1 MIGLTIGNY
10 EITEKIGEG
19 GVGEV
24 FKATDLMLEREV
36 AIKVLRPELASSP
49 DIVRRFRVEATTLA
63 QLNHVNI
70 ATLYTMLREESV
82 LVMVMEFVDG
92 QSLTQLMR
100 EACPMSVERALPL
113 FLQALDG
120 IGYAHDRGVIHRDI
134 KSSNLM
140 ISRGGVVKVM
150 DFGIARCLGSSRL
163 TRDGLIVGTPQYMSP
178 EQIQGDDTDARS
190 DVYSLGVL
198 LFEML
203 AGHLPFDS
211 DREYELIRS
220 QIEDPPPLL
229 REVAEAV
236 PQSVE
241 QAVLRA
247 LAKDREF
254 RFASTQEF
262 RDVLEEA
269 LPADFR
275 LTGDLDLG
283 SPEADGVGVEGSE
296 PTLIDATPPGA
307 QTGYLGQSPD
317 PTADLDFSQRRRA
330 TTALPTDP
338 DQPVGRGRRL
348 LWGTALGV
356 AGLFAL
362 GATTFFLL
370 SQRSAEP
377 NRVAPAE
384 QVVAPNERVEP
395 TPSWPAAAYARPAE
409 GTALRDPFSGRSTPK
424 SASAERADTARKA
437 AKKRAG
443 KSATRRSKAVE
454 PRKKARESPA
464 DIPAKAQRTAEP
476 PSPGWDGRGGKW
488 IMKAP
493 GADDTPKSGSSLP
506 SQPAAAGEGASEDL
520 EEREWNIQRR

>member
-63 QLNHVNI
+63 RLNHVNV
-70 ATLYTMLREESV
+70 ATLYTMLSEDSV

-100 EACPMSVERALPL
+100 ESCPMSVERALPL

-140 ISRGGVVKVM
+140 ISHAGVIKVM
-150 DFGIARCLGSSRL
+150 DFGISRCLGSSRL

-190 DVYSLGVL
+190 DIYSLGVL

-236 PQSVE
+236 PESVE
-241 QAVLRA
+241 QALLRA

-283 SPEADGVGVEGSE
+283 SPEAVADGVSGSH

-307 QTGYLGQSPD
+307 QTGYLGQGPG
-317 PTADLDFSQRRRA
+317 PTAGLDFSQQRCA
-330 TTALPTDP
+330 TTALPTEP
-338 DQPVGRGRRL
+338 GQAAGRSRRRL
-348 LWGTALGV
+348 WATAWGIAGLLALG
-356 AGLFAL
+356 
-362 GATTFFLL
+362 GATVFLL

-377 NRVAPAE
+377 NRLAAAE
-384 QVVAPNERVEP
+384 QLVAPNEHIAP
-395 TPSWPAAAYARPAE
+395 TPWWPAAAYVRPAE
-409 GTALRDPFSGRSTPK
+409 TTVLRDPFSGRSDPQP
-424 SASAERADTARKA
+424 ASAERATPARKA
-437 AKKRAG
+437 AKKRAS
-443 KSATRRSKAVE
+443 KPATERSKAVK
-454 PRKKARESPA
+454 PRKKAKKSPA

-476 PSPGWDGRGGKW
+476 ESAVWDGGEGKW

-493 GADDTPKSGSSLP
+493 GVDDTPKSGP
-506 SQPAAAGEGASEDL
+506 PPASQPAATGKGASEDL
-520 EEREWNIQRR
+520 EEKEWNIQRR

>member
-24 FKATDLMLEREV
+24 FRATDLMLEREV

-49 DIVRRFRVEATTLA
+49 EIVRRFRVEATTLA

-70 ATLYTMLREESV
+70 ATLYTMLREDSV

-140 ISRGGVVKVM
+140 ISRAGVIKVM

-190 DVYSLGVL
+190 DIYSLGVL

-211 DREYELIRS
+211 DREYELVRS

-229 REVAEAV
+229 REVAEAA
-236 PQSVE
+236 PESVE
-241 QAVLRA
+241 HAILRA

-275 LTGDLDLG
+275 LTGDLDLR
-283 SPEADGVGVEGSE
+283 SPEADDAGVEGSE

-317 PTADLDFSQRRRA
+317 DVTADLDFSQRRRA
-330 TTALPTDP
+330 PTASPMDLG
-338 DQPVGRGRRL
+338 QPAGRGRRL
-348 LWGTALGV
+348 LWGTALGI

-362 GATTFFLL
+362 SGTTFFLL

-377 NRVAPAE
+377 NRLVPAE
-384 QVVAPNERVEP
+384 QVVAPNERVDP
-395 TPSWPAAAYARPAE
+395 TPSWPASAYVRPAE
-409 GTALRDPFSGRSTPK
+409 GTALRDPFTGRPAPK
-424 SASAERADTARKA
+424 PASAEPAEPARRA
-437 AKKRAG
+437 AKKP
-443 KSATRRSKAVE
+443 SSKAVK
-454 PRKKARESPA
+454 PRSEARKSPA

-476 PSPGWDGRGGKW
+476 RSAGWDGRGGKW

-493 GADDTPKSGSSLP
+493 GVDDTPKSRPPVP

-520 EEREWNIQRR
+520 EESEWNIQRR